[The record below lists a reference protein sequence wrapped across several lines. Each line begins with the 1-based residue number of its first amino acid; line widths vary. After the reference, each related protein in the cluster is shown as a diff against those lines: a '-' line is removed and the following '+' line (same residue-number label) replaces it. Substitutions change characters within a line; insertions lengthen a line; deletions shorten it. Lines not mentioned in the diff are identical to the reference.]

1 MVIVNIFHWNLI
13 KSFFVVK
20 FSDGICEG
28 WSSNECSG
36 RKWATP
42 RRKGKKIFLW
52 CCEGIRIQYI
62 YISHSFCQSLM
73 TILWKQLTFERGD
86 SWEVLI
92 CTVHSKQ
99 IIHRD
104 IKPDNLLVS
113 EDDSIKI
120 CDFSVSQM
128 FDQPDDRLT
137 YSAGSP
143 IFLAPELCAGYFS
156 SLSLSLPHSHS
167 LSLSICFSFVMLN
180 ILMCCTCWRKMWK
193 KKY

>member
-1 MVIVNIFHWNLI
+1 
-13 KSFFVVK
+13 
-20 FSDGICEG
+20 
-28 WSSNECSG
+28 
-36 RKWATP
+36 
-42 RRKGKKIFLW
+42 
-52 CCEGIRIQYI
+52 
-62 YISHSFCQSLM
+62 
-73 TILWKQLTFERGD
+73 
-86 SWEVLI
+86 
-92 CTVHSKQ
+92 VHSKQ

-180 ILMCCTCWRKMWK
+180 ILMCCTC
-193 KKY
+193 